1 MKNVIEYDGYR
12 LHLIPINKFKN
23 VTIILKM
30 AAPLTRETTTLRSL
44 LSFMFTGGTE
54 KLPSVARFSSY
65 LEELYGARF
74 SSSIGTKGLAHVI
87 QIASVCI
94 DSQYLKEDENL
105 LTKQIELFRDVLFS
119 PNAKDGCFD
128 EVTFNQKKKEFKWRL
143 QALKDDK
150 YSYSLE
156 RLFEEMGKNQPLGI
170 STFGYEDEIDGITNE
185 ALYDY
190 YLQCLKNDVFDI
202 YVVGDIDESFE
213 NVFSKNFK
221 LPKRQQEIATS
232 TIFTSDK
239 TEVLVVKEKQDI
251 VQAKLNMGY
260 TIDTDFT
267 SPDHYAFT
275 LFNGMFGGFA
285 HSQLFKVVREEHS
298 LCYYVSSSY
307 DAFNGIML
315 VNAGIE
321 TKNYDQTVKLIQNEL
336 EKIQRGEVSQEL
348 LDITKVMLENSLK
361 KSDDEALNIIAL
373 RYNRDITHKEET
385 NQQYIDR
392 LNAVTL
398 EDIIRVSKK
407 VKLDTIYMLEGR
419 E

>member
-1 MKNVIEYDGYR
+1 MKQIIEYDGYR
-12 LHLIPINKFKN
+12 LHLIPMDKFKN

-30 AAPLTRETTTLRSL
+30 AAPLTKETTTIRSM
-44 LSFMFTGGTE
+44 LSFMFTGGTT

-74 SSSIGTKGLAHVI
+74 SSSIGTKGLSHVI
-87 QIASVCI
+87 QIASICI
-94 DSQYLKEDENL
+94 DSQYLKEDEDL
-105 LTKQIELFRDVLFS
+105 LTKQIELLRDVVFS
-119 PNAKDGCFD
+119 PNASNGCFD
-128 EVTFNQKKKEFKWRL
+128 EATFNQKKKEFKWRL

-156 RLFEEMGKNQPLGI
+156 RLFEEMGKDQSLGI
-170 STFGYEDEIDGITNE
+170 STFGYEDEIDGITSKQ
-185 ALYDY
+185 LYEY
-190 YLQCLKNDVFDI
+190 YLQCLKKDVFDI
-202 YVVGDIDESFE
+202 YVVGDIDEKVEKLFE
-213 NVFSKNFK
+213 KNFVLDRRNK
-221 LPKRQQEIATS
+221 EMETS
-232 TIFTSDK
+232 TIYHSNK
-239 TEVLVVKEKQDI
+239 SEVLVVKEKQDI

-260 TIDTDFT
+260 SIDTDFT

-275 LFNGMFGGFA
+275 IFNGLFGGFA
-285 HSQLFKVVREEHS
+285 HSQLFKVVREQHS
-298 LCYYVSSSY
+298 LCYYVNSSY
-307 DAFNGIML
+307 DAFNGIMV

-321 TKNYDQTVKLIQNEL
+321 TRNYDQTVKLIQNEL

-361 KSDDEALNIIAL
+361 KSDDDALNIIAL

-385 NQQYIDR
+385 NQQYIER
-392 LNAVTL
+392 LNAVTI
-398 EDIIRVSKK
+398 EDVIRVSQK

>member
-12 LHLIPINKFKN
+12 LHLIPTNKFKN
-23 VTIILKM
+23 VTILLKM
-30 AAPLTRETTTLRSL
+30 AAPLTKETTTLRSL
-44 LSFMFTGGTE
+44 LSFMFAGGTE

-74 SSSIGTKGLAHVI
+74 VSSINTKGLAHVI

-94 DSQYLKEDENL
+94 DHQYLKEDEDL
-105 LTKQIELFRDVLFS
+105 LLKQIDLFHDVLFC
-119 PNAKDGCFD
+119 PNAKDGRFD
-128 EVTFNQKKKEFKWRL
+128 EVIFNQKKQEFKWRL

-156 RLFEEMGKNQPLGI
+156 RLFEEMGKDQSLGI
-170 STFGYEDEIDGITNE
+170 SSFGYEEEIDGITNE

-202 YVVGDIDESFE
+202 YVVGDIDDGFE
-213 NVFSKNFK
+213 TLFSKRFQ
-221 LPKRQQEIATS
+221 LLKRPQEIETS
-232 TIFTSDK
+232 TIFHSKKED
-239 TEVLVVKEKQDI
+239 VLIVKEKQDI

-267 SPDHYAFT
+267 SEDHYAFT
-275 LFNGMFGGFA
+275 VFNGLFGGFA

-307 DAFNGIML
+307 DAFNGVMI

-321 TKNYDQTVKLIQNEL
+321 TKHYDKTVELIQSEL

-348 LDITKVMLENSLK
+348 LDTTKVMLENSLK

-373 RYNRDITHKEET
+373 RYNRDITHKQET
-385 NQQYIDR
+385 NQQYIER
-392 LNAVTL
+392 LKAVTL
-398 EDIIRVSKK
+398 EDVVRVSKK
-407 VKLDTIYMLEGR
+407 VKLDTIYLLEGK